1 MRRRPT
7 IFDIAHECG
16 VSTTAVSF
24 ALNGKPGI
32 SEATREHILAT
43 ARDLGWTP
51 NAAARALSTSHV
63 NAIGLVI
70 TAPLTALSRDTFY
83 LQLIAGIEQ
92 ELAGTPMA
100 LVLKM
105 VESLD
110 DELAALRTWV
120 AESRVSAVILVNPRL
135 DDPRPELVA
144 ELGVHA
150 VFLGDPQDHPEA
162 SSVFVDDASAMTG
175 LLQDVATLG
184 YRSLG
189 YLHSASDFTHAQA
202 RLDAMSRAGVHG
214 IDVRAVL
221 PVEEVDDASTKRA
234 VSTHIDQLVVTELPD
249 LLLCEDET
257 LTLAALARLEHHGL
271 RVPDDIGLV
280 SWESAPGLDMRS
292 PTISSLDRDPRVL
305 GGAAVTVLRRLRHDT
320 TPIHRVIDPPRL
332 VVRDSL
338 RELPRAAAPLPT
350 PPAADGAL

>member
-7 IFDIAHECG
+7 IFDIAQECG

-24 ALNGKPGI
+24 ALNGKPGV
-32 SEATREHILAT
+32 SEATRERILAT
-43 ARDLGWTP
+43 AREVGWTP
-51 NAAARALSTSHV
+51 NAAARALSTSEV

-70 TAPLTALSRDTFY
+70 TAPLTVLSRDTFY

-92 ELAGTPMA
+92 ELAGSPMA

-120 AESRVSAVILVNPRL
+120 DESRVSAIILVNPRL
-135 DDPRPELVA
+135 DDPRPDLVA
-144 ELGVHA
+144 ELGVRA
-150 VFLGDPQDHPEA
+150 VFLGDPQNHPEA
-162 SSVFVDDASAMTG
+162 SSVFVDDTSAMTG
-175 LLQDVATLG
+175 LLRDVAALG

-189 YLHSASDFTHAQA
+189 YLHSVSTFKHAQA
-202 RLDAMSRAGVHG
+202 RLDALSRADEQG
-214 IDVRAVL
+214 IDIRSIL
-221 PVEEVDDASTKRA
+221 PVEEIDHDSTKRA
-234 VSTHIDQLVVTELPD
+234 VSAHIDHLIATELPD

-257 LTLAALARLEHHGL
+257 LTLAALTRLEHHSL

-280 SWESAPGLDMRS
+280 SWESTPGLDTRP

-305 GGAAVTVLRRLRHDT
+305 GAAAVTVLRKLRHDA
-320 TPIHRVIDPPRL
+320 TPIHRMIDPPRL

-338 RELPRAAAPLPT
+338 RELPRAAAPLPVH
-350 PPAADGAL
+350 PVAGGAA